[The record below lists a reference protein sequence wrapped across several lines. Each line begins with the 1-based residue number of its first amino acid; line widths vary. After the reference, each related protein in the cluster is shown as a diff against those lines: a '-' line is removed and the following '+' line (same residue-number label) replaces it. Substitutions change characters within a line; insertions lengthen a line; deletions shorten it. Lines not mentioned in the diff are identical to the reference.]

1 MIMTN
6 WSVVSDKTLQA
17 VLKVCTVYGTSCHS
31 NSVVSDFV
39 CNLLRVLQ
47 QFNKILAKHSLVKN
61 SWSPSNFVSFNFVLA
76 LVNKVS
82 MATSNRLLSFYTL
95 SLKLK
100 LVCHLLFNGHEILSQ
115 ASLVILLQKRISN
128 F

>member
-47 QFNKILAKHSLVKN
+47 QFNKILAKHSHSN
-61 SWSPSNFVSFNFVLA
+61 SVVPD
-76 LVNKVS
+76 
-82 MATSNRLLSFYTL
+82 
-95 SLKLK
+95 
-100 LVCHLLFNGHEILSQ
+100 LVCNLLNDYI
-115 ASLVILLQKRISN
+115 
-128 F
+128 